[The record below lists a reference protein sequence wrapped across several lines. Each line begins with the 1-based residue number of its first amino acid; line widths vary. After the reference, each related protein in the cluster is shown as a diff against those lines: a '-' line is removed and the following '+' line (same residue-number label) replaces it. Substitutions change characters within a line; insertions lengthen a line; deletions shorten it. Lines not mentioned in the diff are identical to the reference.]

1 MAASFGIP
9 QIVDF
14 LTRLGLRIASV
25 SEEEE
30 TIELAFHASHG
41 QWRMIIGLQH
51 SDEARKL
58 ILLVPHISGVTTRKR
73 LECLEALMAVNYR
86 ITIGKFG
93 LDLDDGEIRL
103 EEAIPLANEAI
114 SFEQFQLVFG
124 TMIQTVATY
133 YSLIPRI
140 LYGNLSAQEALEACE
155 SEFLQGSEMAQSR
168 NPTSDAIVVTPEPEP
183 PTNPATPP
191 ELNASD
197 ILAEISRMLDEKKEQ
212 E

>member
-1 MAASFGIP
+1 MPASFGIP
-9 QIVDF
+9 RIVDY
-14 LTRLGLRIASV
+14 LTRMGLRIASINQ
-25 SEEEE
+25 EEE
-30 TIELAFHASHG
+30 TVELAFHASHG
-41 QWRMIIGLQH
+41 QWRMIVGLQH

-58 ILLVPHISGVTTRKR
+58 ILVVPHISGVTARKR

-86 ITIGKFG
+86 ITMGKFG

-103 EEAIPLANEAI
+103 EEAVPLANESI

-124 TMIQTVATY
+124 TMMQTVATY

-140 LYGNLSAQEALEACE
+140 IYGSLTAQEALNACE
-155 SEFLQGSEMAQSR
+155 QEFLQGVETDAPHSAAR
-168 NPTSDAIVVTPEPEP
+168 NASEP
-183 PTNPATPP
+183 PVAPATQP
-191 ELNASD
+191 ELNTHD

>member
-1 MAASFGIP
+1 MAAGFGIL
-9 QIVDF
+9 QIVDYM
-14 LTRLGLRIASV
+14 TRLGLRIACTN
-25 SEEEE
+25 EEEE
-30 TIELAFHASHG
+30 TVELAFHASHG

-58 ILLVPHISGVTTRKR
+58 ILLVPHISGVTNRKR

-86 ITIGKFG
+86 ITMGKFG

-103 EEAIPLANEAI
+103 EEAVPLANEDI

-124 TMIQTVATY
+124 TMMQTVATY

-155 SEFLQGSEMAQSR
+155 AEFLEGVETAQSR
-168 NPTSDAIVVTPEPEP
+168 NPTRDASVVEPEP
-183 PTNPATPP
+183 PAAPAAPP

-197 ILAEISRMLDEKKEQ
+197 VLAEISRMLDEKNEQ

>member
-9 QIVDF
+9 QVVDY
-14 LTRLGLRIASV
+14 LTRMELRIAAV
-25 SEEEE
+25 NAEEE
-30 TIELAFHASHG
+30 TVELAFHASHG

-58 ILLVPHISGVTTRKR
+58 ILVVPHISGVTLRKR

-86 ITIGKFG
+86 ITMGKFG
-93 LDLDDGEIRL
+93 LDLNDGEMRL
-103 EEAIPLANEAI
+103 EEAVPLAHEGI

-124 TMIQTVATY
+124 TMMQTVATY

-140 LYGNLSAQEALEACE
+140 LYGNLNAQEALEACE
-155 SEFLQGSEMAQSR
+155 KEFMQGVETTQSHSA
-168 NPTSDAIVVTPEPEP
+168 TKEAITPEAEP
-183 PTNPATPP
+183 PVPPTVTP

-197 ILAEISRMLDEKKEQ
+197 VLAEISRMLDEKKEQ
-212 E
+212 D

>member
-9 QIVDF
+9 QIVDY
-14 LTRLGLRIASV
+14 LTRLGLRIACI

-30 TIELAFHASHG
+30 TVELAFHASHG

-51 SDEARKL
+51 TGEARKL

-86 ITIGKFG
+86 ITLGKFG

-103 EEAIPLANEAI
+103 EEAIPLAHEAI

-124 TMIQTVATY
+124 TIMQTVATY
-133 YSLIPRI
+133 NSLIPRI

-155 SEFLQGSEMAQSR
+155 SEFLEGVETAQSR
-168 NPTSDAIVVTPEPEP
+168 STTRDASVVAPEPEP
-183 PTNPATPP
+183 PVTPTMPP

-197 ILAEISRMLDEKKEQ
+197 VLAEISRILDEKKEQ